1 MARIR
6 TDAQRLADR
15 QERARAVAKAILE
28 GEPERRPYVA
38 TTGMDLDM
46 ARGIPILARG
56 VGGAVRGSVPH
67 IDGVQGGRYASGRGA
82 PARS

>member
-1 MARIR
+1 MIR
-6 TDAQRLADR
+6 TDAQKLAAR
-15 QERARAVAKAILE
+15 QERARAVAAAIMA

-46 ARGIPILARG
+46 ARGIPIMARG

-67 IDGVQGGRYASGRGA
+67 IDGVRVGRYASGRGA